1 MPRDGIAARSEI
13 PADGGEGGIS
23 GWLICPLQAASSNVV
38 ISQVYGGGG
47 NFWSDLSKRFHR
59 IVQPGEFYR
68 ECVWPVG
75 AVCLLLGHD
84 LARDNTESRIYRNT
98 RVARPARPSGTTV
111 VVRTVTP
118 TWPVPGPPFFFGAA
132 PLPAW
137 PDAPLSFAGSD
148 LAGAA
153 LRFC

>member
-23 GWLICPLQAASSNVV
+23 GCPLQAASSNVV

-98 RVARPARPSGTTV
+98 RVGKARSTFWNHGCRSNSNPDLASARPTILLWRGSI
-111 VVRTVTP
+111 
-118 TWPVPGPPFFFGAA
+118 
-132 PLPAW
+132 
-137 PDAPLSFAGSD
+137 AG
-148 LAGAA
+148 LA
-153 LRFC
+153 